1 MSGKADSRPLTTTES
16 KCPVTHIGNGFDPF
30 DGDPYDFYAMARREE
45 PIFYNP
51 QLGYWV
57 VTRYSDVRQIF
68 LDSATFS
75 AAVALELI
83 KPLCPAAAQVVV
95 DSGLRFNPAMVDQ
108 DPPIHTRYRKLWR
121 KPFTAE
127 EIGKLEPR
135 IRALVT
141 RHIDGFIKRGEI
153 DLIGDF
159 MFEVPALVIFSLM
172 GVQDR
177 ELENVRKYA
186 KRSSEFG
193 FGQPSDERQ
202 IELAENMAQYW
213 AYAKWHVNGLIE
225 NPGNDLMSEFIKELR
240 KPENEDLWSPD
251 YLYTVMHQ
259 FLFAGHETT
268 TNAAAGA
275 FRALLTN
282 REQWEALVADR
293 SLIPNAVEESL
304 RFYTPVPH
312 WRRITTKAVR
322 IGGVDLPAGARLLI
336 ALASADRDA
345 EKFENG
351 DTFDIRRPEADEH
364 LAFGWGRHL
373 CLGEALARLEMR
385 IALEELSRRLPHMY
399 LVPGQHWEYS
409 PNVCHRGPEHV
420 LVTWEPGANPIPED
434 RG

>member
-1 MSGKADSRPLTTTES
+1 
-16 KCPVTHIGNGFDPF
+16 
-30 DGDPYDFYAMARREE
+30 
-45 PIFYNP
+45 
-51 QLGYWV
+51 
-57 VTRYSDVRQIF
+57 
-68 LDSATFS
+68 
-75 AAVALELI
+75 
-83 KPLCPAAAQVVV
+83 
-95 DSGLRFNPAMVDQ
+95 
-108 DPPIHTRYRKLWR
+108 
-121 KPFTAE
+121 
-127 EIGKLEPR
+127 
-135 IRALVT
+135 
-141 RHIDGFIKRGEI
+141 
-153 DLIGDF
+153 

-172 GVQDR
+172 GVQDQ

-202 IELAENMAQYW
+202 VELAENMAQYW
-213 AYAKWHVNGLIE
+213 AYAKSHVNRLIE

-240 KPENEDLWSPD
+240 KPENKDLWSLD

-322 IGGVDLPAGARLLI
+322 IGGVDLPAGARLLL
-336 ALASADRDA
+336 ALASADWDDA
-345 EKFENG
+345 KFENG
-351 DTFDIRRPEADEH
+351 DTFDIRRSGADEH

-420 LVTWEPGANPIPED
+420 LVTWQPGANPIPED
-434 RG
+434 RR

>member
-1 MSGKADSRPLTTTES
+1 MSVKEGDRTPAAES
-16 KCPVTHIGNGFDPF
+16 NCPVSHIGNSFNPF
-30 DGDPYDFYAMARREE
+30 DGDPYDFYTVARREE

-51 QLGYWV
+51 QIGYWV
-57 VTRYSDVRQIF
+57 VTRYNYVREIF

-75 AAVALELI
+75 AGVALELI

-95 DSGLRFNPAMVDQ
+95 DSGLRVKPAMVDQ

-159 MFEVPALVIFSLM
+159 MFEVPALMIFSLM
-172 GVQDR
+172 GVQDH
-177 ELENVRKYA
+177 ELDDVRKYA

-193 FGQPSDERQ
+193 FGQPTDERQ
-202 IELAENMAQYW
+202 VELAENMADYW
-213 AYAKWHVNGLIE
+213 AYAKRHVNGLIE
-225 NPGNDLMSEFIKELR
+225 HPGNDLMSEFIKELR
-240 KPENEDLWSPD
+240 KPENADLWSLD

-312 WRRITTKAVR
+312 WRRITTRAVK
-322 IGGVDLPAGARLLI
+322 IGGVNLPAGARLLL
-336 ALASADRDA
+336 ALASADRDD
-345 EKFENG
+345 EKFSNG
-351 DTFDIRRPEADEH
+351 DTFDIRRPDADEH
-364 LAFGWGRHL
+364 MAFGWGRHL
-373 CLGEALARLEMR
+373 CLGEALARLELR
-385 IALEELSRRLPHMY
+385 IVLEELSRRLPHMN
-399 LVPGQHWEYS
+399 LVPGQPWEYS

-420 LVTWEPGANPIPED
+420 LVTWDPGAKPIAED
-434 RG
+434 RR

>member
-1 MSGKADSRPLTTTES
+1 MSGKADSRPLTTES
-16 KCPVTHIGNGFDPF
+16 KCPVTHIGSGFDPF
-30 DGDPYDFYAMARREE
+30 DGDPYDFYTTARREE

-57 VTRYSDVRQIF
+57 VTRYNDVRQIF

-75 AAVALELI
+75 AAVALELF

-95 DSGLRFNPAMVDQ
+95 ESGLKVSPSMVDQ
-108 DPPIHTRYRKLWR
+108 DPPAHTRYRKLWR
-121 KPFTAE
+121 KPFTLE
-127 EIGKLEPR
+127 EISKLEPR

-141 RHIDGFIKRGEI
+141 RHIDGFVKRGQT

-159 MFEVPALVIFSLM
+159 MFEVPALVIFSLL
-172 GVQDR
+172 GIQDQ
-177 ELENVRKYA
+177 ELENVRKFA

-202 IELAENMAQYW
+202 VELAENMAQYW
-213 AYAKWHVNGLIE
+213 VYAKSHVDGLIE
-225 NPGNDLMSEFIKELR
+225 HPGNDLMSEFIKELR
-240 KPENEDLWSPD
+240 KPENEDLWSLD

-282 REQWEALVADR
+282 REQWEALVADP

-312 WRRITTKAVR
+312 WRRITTKEVR

-336 ALASADRDA
+336 ALASADRDN
-345 EKFENG
+345 EKFDNG
-351 DTFDIRRPEADEH
+351 DTFDIRRPDADEH

-373 CLGEALARLEMR
+373 CLGEALARFEMR
-385 IALEELSRRLPHMY
+385 IALEELSRRLPHMF

-420 LVTWEPGANPIPED
+420 LVTWAPSANPIPED
-434 RG
+434 RK

>member
-1 MSGKADSRPLTTTES
+1 MSERKGSRPLTTES
-16 KCPVTHIGNGFDPF
+16 KCPVSPIGSRFDPF
-30 DGDPYDFYAMARREE
+30 DGDPYDFYTMARREE

-57 VTRYSDVRQIF
+57 VTRYNDVRQIF

-75 AAVALELI
+75 AAVALELFE
-83 KPLCPAAAQVVV
+83 PLCPAAAQVVV
-95 DSGLRFNPAMVDQ
+95 ESGLQVSPSMVDQ
-108 DPPIHTRYRKLWR
+108 DPPAHTRYRKLWR
-121 KPFTAE
+121 KPLTLE
-127 EIGKLEPR
+127 EISKLEPR
-135 IRALVT
+135 VRELVT
-141 RHIDGFIKRGEI
+141 RHIDGFVKRGQT

-172 GVQDR
+172 GVRDQ

-186 KRSSEFG
+186 KRSSGFG

-202 IELAENMAQYW
+202 VELAENMAQYW
-213 AYAKWHVNGLIE
+213 AYANHRDVDGLIE

-240 KPENEDLWSPD
+240 KPENKDLWSLD
-251 YLYTVMHQ
+251 YLYTFMHQ
-259 FLFAGHETT
+259 SLFAGHETT

-312 WRRITTKAVR
+312 WRRITTKAVT

-336 ALASADRDA
+336 ALASADRDD

-351 DTFDIRRPEADEH
+351 DTFDIRRPDANQH

-385 IALEELSRRLPHMY
+385 IALEELSRRLPHMH
-399 LVPGQHWEYS
+399 LVPGQRWES
-409 PNVCHRGPEHV
+409 APMFVIVVPNMC
-420 LVTWEPGANPIPED
+420 W
-434 RG
+434 